1 MISEDEVNVAIVAFS
16 DTVQTIVPFGD
27 PNSFNFEK
35 LTDDTDGIIHNI
47 NISPFASQGTYID
60 KALEHVDDEFRKVI
74 ERPVTSGLTSGSE
87 LNFDI
92 LGATKFKESSCLTH
106 RWLQPSISQ
115 NREFQRQC

>member
-16 DTVQTIVPFGD
+16 DTIQTIVPFGD

-74 ERPVTSGLTSGSE
+74 ERPVTSGPG

-92 LGATKFKESSCLTH
+92 LGATKFKESSCLTN

-115 NREFQRQC
+115 NREFQR